1 MRGTYSYT
9 ECSERHVKEG
19 SENEAFFIG
28 LHKRKR
34 RHLAGESSAN
44 MFIGL
49 R

>member
-1 MRGTYSYT
+1 MRGTYSYA
-9 ECSERHVKEG
+9 EYSERHVKEG

-28 LHKRKR
+28 LHKRNL
-34 RHLAGESSAN
+34 RHLAEESSAN